1 MNKSRTPHSLLVHV
15 LVSIHALSSFH
26 VGRGDPNNLLL
37 FTHTHTHTH
46 TRRVSR
52 ELLVTAYQCGT
63 GLVNLVAPTSGV
75 VMGALALGR
84 IPFTAYLRFMAPLL
98 VKLALLCVGV
108 LVAGVALAH

>member
-1 MNKSRTPHSLLVHV
+1 VSLRYREPNP
-15 LVSIHALSSFH
+15 AT
-26 VGRGDPNNLLL
+26 DPCQYFRSHN
-37 FTHTHTHTH
+37 
-46 TRRVSR
+46 RVSR

-98 VKLALLCVGV
+98 AKLALLCVGV
-108 LVAGVALAH
+108 LVAGVALAR